1 MDELFKIDCHFS
13 FVIASHLKY
22 YVFLSINYLNI
33 GELCAMR
40 VSLPWCTNLK
50 DSMIVD
56 SPLGEGK
63 VEVLRASDMFDG
75 NPAPRRGKVRDVYD
89 MGDHMYI
96 VTSDRI
102 SAYDVVYPTLI
113 PHKGPSLHSLSLF
126 WFKETEDIIKN
137 HLLEVID
144 ERTVKVV
151 KANRVD
157 VEWVCRAYLY
167 GSAWRAYDKGAR
179 TISGVKLPDGL
190 VMAEELPEVILTPT
204 TKEEAGHDMEI
215 SKAEAIDRG
224 LCTRDEWDQ
233 LEEATFKL
241 FDRYQSVSKKHGL
254 IIPDFKLEFGRLD
267 GELIQIDEP
276 PTHDSARY
284 WADQFYRPGQPQEAT
299 CLDKEFLRSY
309 LRNIGYMGD
318 GPPPS
323 IPAPVVREVSKRCVA
338 SYRVLSGQAKLKD
351 FNLKTVDQVMEEL

>member
-1 MDELFKIDCHFS
+1 M
-13 FVIASHLKY
+13 
-22 YVFLSINYLNI
+22 
-33 GELCAMR
+33 
-40 VSLPWCTNLK
+40 
-50 DSMIVD
+50 VD
-56 SPLGEGK
+56 SPLGLGK
-63 VEVLRASDMFDG
+63 TEVLRASDMFNGD
-75 NPAPRRGKVRDVYD
+75 PEPRRGKVRDVYD

-96 VTSDRI
+96 VTTDRI
-102 SAYDVVYPTLI
+102 SAFDVVYPTLI

-137 HLLEVID
+137 HLLEVVD

-151 KANRVD
+151 KAERVD

-167 GSAWRAYDKGAR
+167 GSAWRAYKKGAR
-179 TISGVKLPDGL
+179 TISGVDLPDDL

-204 TKEEAGHDMEI
+204 TKEDSGHDMEI
-215 SKAEAIDRG
+215 SKAEAIERG
-224 LCTRDEWDQ
+224 LSTKDEWDL

-241 FDRYQSVSKKHGL
+241 FERYQKVSKKHGL
-254 IIPDFKLEFGRLD
+254 IIPDFKLEFGKVGD
-267 GELIQIDEP
+267 EYIQIDEP

-284 WADQFYRPGQPQEAT
+284 WAEQFYEPGKPQEAT

-318 GPPPS
+318 GPPPT
-323 IPAPVVREVSKRCVA
+323 IPAPVVREVSKRCIA
-338 SYRVLSGQAKLKD
+338 SYKVLGGKAKLED